1 MNKCIKENKEKR
13 GFTLVELLAVI
24 VVLGICTGIGISVSR
39 GLLNKNS
46 AKAKEVNLESV
57 YKSAIMYT
65 EEYKKADD
73 WVVDVNRAE
82 SSGSNVK
89 TTGDEFICMSVKN
102 LIDKGYIDRDAS
114 LPDNVTMNS
123 LLLLKRNRDTKSYEK
138 LGDYI
143 IDNENECKSY
153 DDQKPSVVIN
163 LNSSSNSNG
172 WYTSDIGGN
181 ITATTGK
188 SGIKEKNYFYEVD
201 GVKTAINGDSF
212 NIDSDGSSIRICGSI
227 TNGLG
232 ISSSEECVGPL
243 KRDTSKPSLSIDIS
257 SKASNGN
264 WYNSDINGNI
274 IASAGKSGIR
284 SVDYYIDIDGKKE
297 TYNTTVSNSNF
308 AISKEGKVIRICGKV
323 VNGAGVS
330 SGDDMCIGPLGL
342 DKTKPI
348 LSSKGSIGSSNID
361 PVYTDNLGTVTVK
374 KCITTS
380 KTVTKGDSCF
390 NSATYPSYVSG
401 TTYYLFSYGV
411 DSAGNESDVVLNN
424 EYTYVYHS
432 SNSGS
437 HRGSGSSCN
446 ATCQM
451 KKNSEKWHEVNNNN
465 SLSQSEKKSQQDALH
480 KANEKLAKGNSDCKG
495 SCSYNNNSGT
505 WSDSGGK
512 NLYNSSDLKNA
523 SKNSNSNRS
532 SSNRS
537 SSKSSSSRSSSS
549 SNRRSSSSKSSSSS
563 AKSAATKAAK
573 SLASK
578 ISSSLKGRR

>member
-1 MNKCIKENKEKR
+1 
-13 GFTLVELLAVI
+13 
-24 VVLGICTGIGISVSR
+24 
-39 GLLNKNS
+39 
-46 AKAKEVNLESV
+46 
-57 YKSAIMYT
+57 
-65 EEYKKADD
+65 
-73 WVVDVNRAE
+73 
-82 SSGSNVK
+82 
-89 TTGDEFICMSVKN
+89 
-102 LIDKGYIDRDAS
+102 
-114 LPDNVTMNS
+114 
-123 LLLLKRNRDTKSYEK
+123 
-138 LGDYI
+138 
-143 IDNENECKSY
+143 
-153 DDQKPSVVIN
+153 
-163 LNSSSNSNG
+163 
-172 WYTSDIGGN
+172 
-181 ITATTGK
+181 
-188 SGIKEKNYFYEVD
+188 
-201 GVKTAINGDSF
+201 
-212 NIDSDGSSIRICGSI
+212 
-227 TNGLG
+227 
-232 ISSSEECVGPL
+232 
-243 KRDTSKPSLSIDIS
+243 
-257 SKASNGN
+257 
-264 WYNSDINGNI
+264 
-274 IASAGKSGIR
+274 
-284 SVDYYIDIDGKKE
+284 
-297 TYNTTVSNSNF
+297 
-308 AISKEGKVIRICGKV
+308 
-323 VNGAGVS
+323 
-330 SGDDMCIGPLGL
+330 MCIGPLGL

-348 LSSKGSIGSSNID
+348 LSSKSIIGSSNID

-437 HRGSGSSCN
+437 HRGSSSSCN

-465 SLSQSEKKSQQDALH
+465 SLSQSEKKSHQDALH
-480 KANEKLAKGNSDCKG
+480 RANEKLAKGNSDCKG

-523 SKNSNSNRS
+523 SKNSN
-532 SSNRS
+532 SNRS

>member
-1 MNKCIKENKEKR
+1 MSKCIKENRGKR

-143 IDNENECKSY
+143 INNENECKSY
-153 DDQKPSVVIN
+153 DDQRPSVVIN

-201 GVKTAINGDSF
+201 GVKTAINGDNF

-274 IASAGKSGIR
+274 IASAGKSGIK

-297 TYNTTVSNSNF
+297 MYNTTVSNSNF

-480 KANEKLAKGNSDCKG
+480 RANEKLAKGNSDCKG

-532 SSNRS
+532 SS
-537 SSKSSSSRSSSS
+537 KSSSSRSSSS
-549 SNRRSSSSKSSSSS
+549 SKRRSSSSKSSSSS

>member
-1 MNKCIKENKEKR
+1 MSKCIKENRGKR

-143 IDNENECKSY
+143 INNENECKSY
-153 DDQKPSVVIN
+153 DDQRPSVVIN

-201 GVKTAINGDSF
+201 GVKTAINGDNF

-232 ISSSEECVGPL
+232 ISSSEVCVGPL

-274 IASAGKSGIR
+274 IASAGKSGIK

-297 TYNTTVSNSNF
+297 MYNTTVSNSNF

-342 DKTKPI
+342 DKTKPN

-480 KANEKLAKGNSDCKG
+480 RANEKLAKGNSDCKG

-523 SKNSNSNRS
+523 SKNSN
-532 SSNRS
+532 SNRS

>member
-1 MNKCIKENKEKR
+1 MSKCIKENRGKR

-114 LPDNVTMNS
+114 LPDNVTMDS

-143 IDNENECKSY
+143 INNENECKSY
-153 DDQKPSVVIN
+153 DDQRPSVVIN

-172 WYTSDIGGN
+172 WYTSDISGN

-274 IASAGKSGIR
+274 IASAGKSGIK

-480 KANEKLAKGNSDCKG
+480 RANEKLAKGNSDCKG

-523 SKNSNSNRS
+523 SKNSN
-532 SSNRS
+532 SNRS

>member
-1 MNKCIKENKEKR
+1 M
-13 GFTLVELLAVI
+13 
-24 VVLGICTGIGISVSR
+24 
-39 GLLNKNS
+39 
-46 AKAKEVNLESV
+46 
-57 YKSAIMYT
+57 
-65 EEYKKADD
+65 D
-73 WVVDVNRAE
+73 
-82 SSGSNVK
+82 
-89 TTGDEFICMSVKN
+89 
-102 LIDKGYIDRDAS
+102 
-114 LPDNVTMNS
+114 S

-153 DDQKPSVVIN
+153 DDQRPSVVIN

-172 WYTSDIGGN
+172 WYTSDISGN

-232 ISSSEECVGPL
+232 ISSGEECVGPL
-243 KRDTSKPSLSIDIS
+243 KRDTSKPSLNIDIS

-274 IASAGKSGIR
+274 IASAGKSGIK

-348 LSSKGSIGSSNID
+348 LSSKSIIGSSNID

-437 HRGSGSSCN
+437 HRGSSSSCN

-480 KANEKLAKGNSDCKG
+480 RANEKLAKGNSDCKG

-532 SSNRS
+532 SSR
-537 SSKSSSSRSSSS
+537 SSRSSSS

>member
-1 MNKCIKENKEKR
+1 MSKCIKENRGKR

-73 WVVDVNRAE
+73 WVVDVNKAE

-114 LPDNVTMNS
+114 LPDNVTMDS

-143 IDNENECKSY
+143 INNESECKSY
-153 DDQKPSVVIN
+153 DDQRPSVVIN

-257 SKASNGN
+257 SKVSNGN

-274 IASAGKSGIR
+274 IASAGKSGIK

-342 DKTKPI
+342 DKTKPN

-361 PVYTDNLGTVTVK
+361 PVYTDNLGEVAVK

-380 KTVTKGDSCF
+380 KSVTKGDSCF

-411 DSAGNESDVVLNN
+411 DSAGNESDVELNN

-480 KANEKLAKGNSDCKG
+480 RANEKLAKGNSDCKG

-532 SSNRS
+532 SSKSS
-537 SSKSSSSRSSSS
+537 SSKSSSSKSSSS
-549 SNRRSSSSKSSSSS
+549 SNRGSSSSKSYSS

-573 SLASK
+573 SLASR

>member
-114 LPDNVTMNS
+114 LPDNVTMDS

-143 IDNENECKSY
+143 IDNESECKSY
-153 DDQKPSVVIN
+153 DDQRPSVVIN

-172 WYTSDIGGN
+172 WYTSDISGN

-274 IASAGKSGIR
+274 IASAGKSGIK

-480 KANEKLAKGNSDCKG
+480 RANEKLAKGNSDCKG

-532 SSNRS
+532 SSSRS
-537 SSKSSSSRSSSS
+537 SSKSSSS

>member
-1 MNKCIKENKEKR
+1 M
-13 GFTLVELLAVI
+13 
-24 VVLGICTGIGISVSR
+24 
-39 GLLNKNS
+39 
-46 AKAKEVNLESV
+46 
-57 YKSAIMYT
+57 
-65 EEYKKADD
+65 D
-73 WVVDVNRAE
+73 
-82 SSGSNVK
+82 
-89 TTGDEFICMSVKN
+89 
-102 LIDKGYIDRDAS
+102 
-114 LPDNVTMNS
+114 S

-153 DDQKPSVVIN
+153 DDQRPSVVIN

-172 WYTSDIGGN
+172 WYTSDISGN

-232 ISSSEECVGPL
+232 ISSGEECVGPL
-243 KRDTSKPSLSIDIS
+243 KRDTSKPSLNIDIS

-274 IASAGKSGIR
+274 IASAGKSGIK

-465 SLSQSEKKSQQDALH
+465 NNSLSQSEKKSQQDALH
-480 KANEKLAKGNSDCKG
+480 RANEKLAKGNSDCKG

-523 SKNSNSNRS
+523 SKNSN
-532 SSNRS
+532 SNRS

>member
-114 LPDNVTMNS
+114 LPDNVTMDS

-143 IDNENECKSY
+143 INNESECKSY
-153 DDQKPSVVIN
+153 DDQRPSVVIN

-274 IASAGKSGIR
+274 IASAGKSGIK

-348 LSSKGSIGSSNID
+348 LSSKGNIGSSNID

-480 KANEKLAKGNSDCKG
+480 RANEKLAKGNSDCKG

-532 SSNRS
+532 SS
-537 SSKSSSSRSSSS
+537 KSSSSRSSSS

-573 SLASK
+573 SLASR

>member
-1 MNKCIKENKEKR
+1 MSKCIKENRGKR

-73 WVVDVNRAE
+73 WVVDVNKAE

-102 LIDKGYIDRDAS
+102 LIDKGYIDKDAS

-143 IDNENECKSY
+143 INNESECKSY
-153 DDQKPSVVIN
+153 DDQRPSVVIN

-243 KRDTSKPSLSIDIS
+243 KRDTSKPSLNIDIS

-274 IASAGKSGIR
+274 IASAGKSGIK

-342 DKTKPI
+342 DKTKPN

-390 NSATYPSYVSG
+390 NSATYPSYVNG

-532 SSNRS
+532 SS
-537 SSKSSSSRSSSS
+537 KSSR
-549 SNRRSSSSKSSSSS
+549 SSKSSSSS
-563 AKSAATKAAK
+563 NRGSSSSKSYSSAKSATTKAAK
-573 SLASK
+573 SLASR

>member
-1 MNKCIKENKEKR
+1 MSKCIKENRGKR

-39 GLLNKNS
+39 GLLNKNN
-46 AKAKEVNLESV
+46 A
-57 YKSAIMYT
+57 SAIMYT

-143 IDNENECKSY
+143 INNESECKSY
-153 DDQKPSVVIN
+153 DDQRPSVVIN

-232 ISSSEECVGPL
+232 ISSGEVCVGPL
-243 KRDTSKPSLSIDIS
+243 KRDTSKPSLNIDIS

-274 IASAGKSGIR
+274 IASAGKSGIK

-532 SSNRS
+532 SS
-537 SSKSSSSRSSSS
+537 KSSSSRSSSS

-573 SLASK
+573 SLASR

>member
-1 MNKCIKENKEKR
+1 MSKSVKKNREKR
-13 GFTLVELLAVI
+13 GFTLVELLDVLVVI
-24 VVLGICTGIGISVSR
+24 GICAGIGISVSN
-39 GLLNKNS
+39 GLLKKNS
-46 AKAKEVNLESV
+46 AKAKEVNLETV

-73 WVVDVNRAE
+73 WVVDVNKAE

-114 LPDNVTMNS
+114 LPDNVTMDS

-143 IDNENECKSY
+143 IDNESECQSY
-153 DDQKPSVVIN
+153 DDQKPSVAIN

-172 WYTSDIGGN
+172 WYTSDIGGS
-181 ITATTGK
+181 IVATTGK
-188 SGIKEKNYFYEVD
+188 SGIKEKKYFYEVD
-201 GVKTAINGDSF
+201 GVKTDINGDSF
-212 NIDSDGSSIRICGSI
+212 NINSDGSSIRVCGSI

-232 ISSSEECVGPL
+232 ISSGEVCVGPL

-274 IASAGKSGIR
+274 VASAGKSGIK
-284 SVDYYIDIDGKKE
+284 SVDYYIDVDGKKE

-330 SGDDMCIGPLGL
+330 NGDDICTGPLGL
-342 DKTKPI
+342 DKTKPT
-348 LSSKGSIGSSNID
+348 LSSKGSIGSSNVE
-361 PVYTDNLGTVTVK
+361 PVYTDNLGAVTVK

-411 DSAGNESDVVLNN
+411 DSAGNESEIELNN

-432 SNSGS
+432 SNSGGS
-437 HRGSGSSCN
+437 SSRGSSGSSCN

-451 KKNSEKWHEVNNNN
+451 KKNSEKWHEVNNNS
-465 SLSQSEKKSQQDALH
+465 SLSESEKKSQQDALH
-480 KANEKLAKGNSDCKG
+480 KANENLAKGNSDCKG
-495 SCSYNNNSGT
+495 GCNYNSNSGT
-505 WSDSGGK
+505 WSDSSGK
-512 NLYNSSDLKNA
+512 NLYNSSDLKNS
-523 SKNSNSNRS
+523 SKNSNSNKS
-532 SSNRS
+532 SSN
-537 SSKSSSSRSSSS
+537 K
-549 SNRRSSSSKSSSSS
+549 SSSSKSSSSKSSSS
-563 AKSAATKAAK
+563 AKNAATKAA
-573 SLASK
+573 SSIAGK
-578 ISSSLKGRR
+578 ISSALKGRR

>member
-1 MNKCIKENKEKR
+1 MSKCIKENRGKR

-24 VVLGICTGIGISVSR
+24 VVLGICTGIGISVSK

-46 AKAKEVNLESV
+46 AKAREVNLESV

-114 LPDNVTMNS
+114 LPDNVTMDS

-143 IDNENECKSY
+143 IDNESECKSY
-153 DDQKPSVVIN
+153 DDQRPSVVIN

-232 ISSSEECVGPL
+232 ISSSEVCVGPL

-274 IASAGKSGIR
+274 IASAGKSGIK

-297 TYNTTVSNSNF
+297 MYNTTVSNSNF

-480 KANEKLAKGNSDCKG
+480 RANEKLAKGNSDCKG

-532 SSNRS
+532 SS
-537 SSKSSSSRSSSS
+537 KSSSSRSSSS

-573 SLASK
+573 SLASR

>member
-1 MNKCIKENKEKR
+1 M
-13 GFTLVELLAVI
+13 
-24 VVLGICTGIGISVSR
+24 
-39 GLLNKNS
+39 
-46 AKAKEVNLESV
+46 
-57 YKSAIMYT
+57 
-65 EEYKKADD
+65 
-73 WVVDVNRAE
+73 
-82 SSGSNVK
+82 
-89 TTGDEFICMSVKN
+89 
-102 LIDKGYIDRDAS
+102 
-114 LPDNVTMNS
+114 
-123 LLLLKRNRDTKSYEK
+123 
-138 LGDYI
+138 
-143 IDNENECKSY
+143 
-153 DDQKPSVVIN
+153 
-163 LNSSSNSNG
+163 
-172 WYTSDIGGN
+172 
-181 ITATTGK
+181 
-188 SGIKEKNYFYEVD
+188 
-201 GVKTAINGDSF
+201 
-212 NIDSDGSSIRICGSI
+212 
-227 TNGLG
+227 
-232 ISSSEECVGPL
+232 
-243 KRDTSKPSLSIDIS
+243 
-257 SKASNGN
+257 
-264 WYNSDINGNI
+264 
-274 IASAGKSGIR
+274 
-284 SVDYYIDIDGKKE
+284 DYYIDIDGKKE

-401 TTYYLFSYGV
+401 TTYYLFSYGM

-532 SSNRS
+532 SSKSSSNRS
-537 SSKSSSSRSSSS
+537 SSKSSSS
-549 SNRRSSSSKSSSSS
+549 SNRGSSSSKSSSSS

>member
-1 MNKCIKENKEKR
+1 MSKCIKENRGKR

-39 GLLNKNS
+39 GLLNKNN

-153 DDQKPSVVIN
+153 DDQRPSVVIN

-274 IASAGKSGIR
+274 IASAGKSGIK

-308 AISKEGKVIRICGKV
+308 AISREGKVIRICGKV

-480 KANEKLAKGNSDCKG
+480 RANEKLAKGNSDCKG

-532 SSNRS
+532 SS
-537 SSKSSSSRSSSS
+537 KSSSSRSSSS

-573 SLASK
+573 SLASR

>member
-114 LPDNVTMNS
+114 LPDNVTMDS

-143 IDNENECKSY
+143 INNENECKSY
-153 DDQKPSVVIN
+153 DDQRPSVVIN

-274 IASAGKSGIR
+274 IASAGKSGIK

-432 SNSGS
+432 SNSDS

-480 KANEKLAKGNSDCKG
+480 RANEKLAKGNSDCKG

-532 SSNRS
+532 SS
-537 SSKSSSSRSSSS
+537 KSSSSRSSSS

-573 SLASK
+573 SLASR